1 MYSTRF
7 IIQTSMQLIYLHL
20 ASVSDRSEGESI
32 ELEVDDLGLKD
43 CTVTRKIRQKDN
55 PVKKKVE
62 KKKRERD
69 GTRVMI
75 NRVEKQVHR
84 QIMSPFLT
92 VVEPV
97 NCSLQFPLVLYPDK
111 LFIDS
116 ELLSIVLS
124 SQKGIF
130 TQLTF
135 QVSCKCCRSVM
146 GRILHEIDS
155 CENTENI
162 AKLQPYQPKT
172 TIITDFQVRADLERR
187 LFEPLFIAEC

>member
-55 PVKKKVE
+55 PGKKKVE

-84 QIMSPFLT
+84 QIMAPFLT

-97 NCSLQFPLVLYPDK
+97 NCSLQFPLVLYR
-111 LFIDS
+111 
-116 ELLSIVLS
+116 
-124 SQKGIF
+124 
-130 TQLTF
+130 TQINFSLTQSF
-135 QVSCKCCRSVM
+135 
-146 GRILHEIDS
+146 
-155 CENTENI
+155 
-162 AKLQPYQPKT
+162 
-172 TIITDFQVRADLERR
+172 
-187 LFEPLFIAEC
+187 